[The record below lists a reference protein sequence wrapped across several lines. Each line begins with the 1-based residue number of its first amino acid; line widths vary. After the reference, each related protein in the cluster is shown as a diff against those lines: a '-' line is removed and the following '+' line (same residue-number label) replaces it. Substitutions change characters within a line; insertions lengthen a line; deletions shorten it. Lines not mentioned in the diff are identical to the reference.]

1 MSQSR
6 QRCVLVVLVVVSV
19 ALSGCSGLGIGPA
32 DQTPE
37 ETSPDIDGPLPP
49 GVERS
54 GEANVTVILN
64 ETFYAIDGNAVRIDH
79 RNDGSERTVY
89 HGPDGFYSRD
99 GSEVEWADRPITSG
113 ETTPRTL
120 AAKGLVI
127 EEGYSVEYT
136 RNSTLGVDYGGTLWT
151 ALLLRVGSGT
161 YRYTGE
167 QTRDGQ
173 TLHQIELVDT
183 NEFGDV
189 LDYYTATMLVD
200 TDGRIHRLWG
210 AVGDNRSDADE
221 YEYDFDW
228 SVESVPEPSW
238 LDEVPRGTAT
248 RTQNKT
254 VLAVTMTHGP
264 PVPAG
269 STFTV
274 SHGEVDSEITLE
286 NPLGP
291 GETFRVAIRQ
301 SDKEVVTAREPLD
314 GDFLS
319 LQDGRTTLRGTPSVN
334 DKPVYLSF
342 AVGEP
347 NIYG

>member
-1 MSQSR
+1 
-6 QRCVLVVLVVVSV
+6 VLVFVIVVSV
-19 ALSGCSGLGIGPA
+19 ALSGCAAFDSGPT
-32 DQTPE
+32 DQTSA
-37 ETSPDIDGPLPP
+37 ETSPAAEGPLPP
-49 GVERS
+49 GVDRS
-54 GEANVTVILN
+54 GDANATVILN

-79 RNDGSERTVY
+79 RHRDSEKTVY

-99 GSEVEWADRPITSG
+99 GSEVMWGDRPIVSE

-151 ALLLRVGSGT
+151 ALLIRVRSGT

-167 QTRDGQ
+167 QTKDGQ

-183 NEFGDV
+183 NEFGDL

-210 AVGDNRSDADE
+210 KVGDNRSDADE
-221 YEYDFDW
+221 YEYNFDW
-228 SVESVPEPSW
+228 SVESVREPSW
-238 LDEVPRGTAT
+238 LVELPRGTAT
-248 RTQNKT
+248 RAQNKT

-274 SHGEVDSEITLE
+274 SHGEVESTITLDT
-286 NPLGP
+286 PLGP
-291 GETFRVAIRQ
+291 GETLRVAIRQ
-301 SDKEVVTAREPLD
+301 SDREVVTARESLG

-319 LQDGRTTLRGTPSVN
+319 LQDGRTTVRGTATV
-334 DKPVYLSF
+334 DGTMVYLSF